1 MQVCYNH
8 GEDRRGYFHGRSK
21 GVCKMLSITMF
32 ILIATGAIWLTMC
45 IIFGV
50 LKFTFRAIGALVVLP
65 ALLLIAIPLSMC
77 LC

>member
-1 MQVCYNH
+1 
-8 GEDRRGYFHGRSK
+8 
-21 GVCKMLSITMF
+21 MLSITMF